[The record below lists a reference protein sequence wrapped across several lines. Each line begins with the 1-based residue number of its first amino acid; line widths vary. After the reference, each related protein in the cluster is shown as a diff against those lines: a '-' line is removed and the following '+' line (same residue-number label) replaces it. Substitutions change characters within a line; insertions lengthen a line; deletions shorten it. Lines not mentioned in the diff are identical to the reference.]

1 MQVKPA
7 QIDLSIVLELQTEN
21 RKASCPYNFTPLLY
35 AESLFLEIKLKCLTI
50 KYHVILLNP

>member
-7 QIDLSIVLELQTEN
+7 QGDLSIVLELQTEN
-21 RKASCPYNFTPLLY
+21 QKTSCPYNFTPLLY